1 MLKNEVKILA
11 RNFYINILIGAAVAA
26 GVIILTM
33 LIAAAIMVLLD
44 VNIMY
49 ASPIASVCA
58 AIGTFSGAYFSAV
71 KNKSK
76 GIVNG
81 LMIAAII
88 YVLVG
93 IVALFLDSNFTV
105 MSLIHLAVI
114 VLSGCIGGITG
125 VNKNEKRKIV

>member
-1 MLKNEVKILA
+1 MLKKEMRVST
-11 RNFYINILIGAAVAA
+11 RSFYINALIGASVAA
-26 GVIILTM
+26 GVILLAM

-44 VNIMY
+44 INVMY
-49 ASPIASVCA
+49 ASPISSVCA
-58 AIGTFSGAYFSAV
+58 AIGTFCGAYFAAR

-81 LMIAAII
+81 FIVAVII
-88 YVLVG
+88 YILVG

-114 VLSGCIGGITG
+114 VLSGCIGGIMG
-125 VNKNEKRKIV
+125 VNKQEKRKII